1 MHESN
6 SSATSLIILLI
17 LFNCHAVPS
26 SHTAFVVGLTTA
38 LGMLEG
44 TQSNLFALAL
54 VLSLVVAYDATG
66 VRLHAGRHASVLN
79 ILIAGEPR
87 LPLVPLVANNGCCCS
102 AHEAM
107 QLCNH
112 GCCRIGSRHGR
123 EHMCLEPRL
132 SVGGAASSGG
142 RACGIASLAAVPAC
156 GCASLR
162 LLNSRM
168 ASWPPSAMVRHA
180 SSGTEALLCIQYKP
194 SLQISA
200 ILSVSA
206 LFLCA
211 LQSCRR
217 SIPPQRQPPC
227 RKRWAT
233 HPCR

>member
-107 QLCNH
+107 QLCNFSACSCACMCALMAKV
-112 GCCRIGSRHGR
+112 CCT
-123 EHMCLEPRL
+123 
-132 SVGGAASSGG
+132 
-142 RACGIASLAAVPAC
+142 AVQ
-156 GCASLR
+156 
-162 LLNSRM
+162 
-168 ASWPPSAMVRHA
+168 SWVLPHRQQAW
-180 SSGTEALLCIQYKP
+180 SGTH
-194 SLQISA
+194 
-200 ILSVSA
+200 VS
-206 LFLCA
+206 
-211 LQSCRR
+211 
-217 SIPPQRQPPC
+217 
-227 RKRWAT
+227 
-233 HPCR
+233 